1 MDKVLS
7 LWINLLTKGFDLS
20 FELDKKFRPILTD
33 DIIKKVMNAFLFKA
47 NRSLCSVILL
57 YKNNLNEEGQVF
69 TRIMLELR
77 IDFEYLIFA
86 LDSDSK
92 KTIERIL
99 DSIVLEKV
107 RQMRASNF
115 AGIPKN
121 ITDDYTKHEKDVIE
135 RYTKNDLK
143 RLKQN
148 GFSMVSIEDR
158 AKKTGH
164 SEEYNI
170 VYRNFSRNVHN
181 NDIVESFLQIGAYK
195 AKNYD
200 LMKYS
205 RDLLSMEVSFNT
217 ICSLMDK
224 INSIYSLGI
233 EKKIDDLIVERKK
246 INIKET

>member
-7 LWINLLTKGFDLS
+7 LWINLLIKGFDLS
-20 FELDKKFRPILTD
+20 FELDKVLRPIRAD

-57 YKNNLNEEGQVF
+57 YKNNLNEEAQVF

-77 IDFEYLIFA
+77 IDFEYLIFS
-86 LDSDSK
+86 LNSDSK
-92 KTIERIL
+92 KTVERIL

-107 RQMRASNF
+107 KQMRASKF

-121 ITDDYTKHEKDVIE
+121 IIDDYAKYESDVIE
-135 RYTKNDLK
+135 RYTENDLK

-181 NDIVESFLQIGAYK
+181 NDLIESFLQIGAYK
-195 AKNYD
+195 AKDYE

-205 RDLLSMEVSFNT
+205 RDLLSMETSFNT

-233 EKKIDDLIVERKK
+233 EKKIDDLIFERKK
-246 INIKET
+246 MNMEET